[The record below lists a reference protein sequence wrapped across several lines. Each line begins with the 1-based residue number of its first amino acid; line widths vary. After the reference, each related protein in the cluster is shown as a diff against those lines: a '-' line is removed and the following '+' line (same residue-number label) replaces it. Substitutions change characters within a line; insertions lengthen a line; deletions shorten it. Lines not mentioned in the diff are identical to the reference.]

1 MRKILLTGI
10 NARYVHSNLAILYL
24 KKTVSELPY
33 NTVVAEFSINEKPEK
48 IIRYIKDEQ
57 PDIIALSVYIWNSSI
72 IKSILPELKKI
83 LPQLKIVCGGPEVS
97 YNAGEWLSL
106 HPEVDYIITGGGES
120 AFRELALSE
129 FNSDEKI
136 ISRINSPFAD
146 IAFPYN
152 DEEMNRLA
160 GRFIYYES
168 SRGCPFRCS
177 YCLSSRSDQKLDFR
191 HIDQVR
197 DELDFF
203 KFHKPKL
210 VKFVDRTFNSRKD
223 HYRGIWEYI
232 VNNFSA
238 GSTLF
243 HFEIYPDLLDSDDIA
258 FISTVPAGLF
268 QFEMGIQSLN
278 SETLAAINRSVR
290 KNGWM
295 ENIKAVAENSNI
307 HLHVDLIAGL
317 PYESYTGFKDSFDT
331 VHGTGAH
338 HFQCGFL
345 KVLPGTEMRE
355 RSGEFGLEFSPLP
368 PYQVKRNRW
377 INYDEM
383 QRLEGMADLLEVF
396 YNSGR
401 FTETERFLS
410 EKSGSAFS
418 FYEKLEELYRISAEL
433 NCREWGGAAALLL
446 KFAEETGITIKNVL
460 TDYLR
465 WDWCCSMKLHH
476 YPAVISSDY
485 TTEVKRKG
493 YNYILKFSEKG
504 IISFQGVQF
513 SQDELRRAIF
523 FKADSDEFISRMN
536 IPGYRLILPDKRNIA
551 FEIE

>member
-1 MRKILLTGI
+1 MRKILLIGI

-24 KKTVSELPY
+24 KKAVSDLPY
-33 NTVVAEFSINEKPEK
+33 NAVIAEFSINEKPEK
-48 IIRYIKDEQ
+48 VIRYIKDEQ
-57 PDIIALSVYIWNSSI
+57 PDIIALSVYIWNSVI
-72 IKSILPELKKI
+72 IKLIISEIKKVS
-83 LPQLKIVCGGPEVS
+83 PQLKIVCGGPEVS
-97 YNAGEWLSL
+97 YNADEWLKL
-106 HPEVDYIITGGGES
+106 HPEIDYIITGGGES
-120 AFRELALSE
+120 AFRELALSG
-129 FNSDEKI
+129 FNLNERI
-136 ISRINSPFAD
+136 LSRINSPFCD
-146 IAFPYN
+146 IVFPYD
-152 DEEMNRLA
+152 DEEMKRLA
-160 GRFIYYES
+160 GKFIYYES

-191 HIDQVR
+191 KLDQVKE
-197 DELDFF
+197 ELDFF
-203 KFHKPKL
+203 KVYTPKL
-210 VKFVDRTFNSRKD
+210 VKFVDRTFNSRKE

-258 FISTVPAGLF
+258 FLSTVPAGLF
-268 QFEMGIQSLN
+268 QLEMGIQSLK
-278 SETLAAINRSVR
+278 SETLAAINRGVR

-295 ENIKAVAENSNI
+295 ENVKAVAAGGNI

-317 PYESYTGFKDSFDT
+317 PYESYSDFKDSFDT

-345 KVLPGTEMRE
+345 KVLPGTEMSE
-355 RSGEFGLEFSPLP
+355 RSDEFGLEFSPLP

-377 INYDEM
+377 ISYDEM
-383 QRLEGMADLLEVF
+383 RMLEGMAELLEVF

-401 FTETERFLS
+401 FRETGKFLS
-410 EKSGSAFS
+410 EKNGSSFN
-418 FYEKLEELYRISAEL
+418 FYEKLEVLYRSGTQL

-446 KFAEETGITIKNVL
+446 KFADETGITAKSVL
-460 TDYLR
+460 SDYLR
-465 WDWCCSMKLHH
+465 WDWCSSMKLHH

-485 TTEVKRKG
+485 TTDVKRKG

-504 IISFQGVQF
+504 IISFHGVQF
-513 SQDELRRAIF
+513 SQDELRRGIF
-523 FKADSDEFISRMN
+523 FKAESDEFVNRMN
-536 IPGYRLILPDKRNIA
+536 IPGYCLILPDKRNIA

>member
-33 NTVVAEFSINEKPEK
+33 NTVIAEFSINEKPEK

-57 PDIIALSVYIWNSSI
+57 PDIIALSVYIWNSEI

-97 YNAGEWLSL
+97 YNAGEWLML
-106 HPEVDYIITGGGES
+106 HPEIDYIITGGGES

-136 ISRINSPFAD
+136 ISRINLPFAD
-146 IAFPYN
+146 IAFPYS
-152 DEEMNRLA
+152 DEEMKRLA

-191 HIDQVR
+191 RIDQVK

-210 VKFVDRTFNSRKD
+210 VKFVDRTFNSRKE
-223 HYRGIWEYI
+223 HYRGIWEYV

-243 HFEIYPDLLDSDDIA
+243 HFEIYPDLLDSDDTA
-258 FISTVPAGLF
+258 FLSTVPAGLF

-295 ENIKAVAENSNI
+295 DNVNAIADGGNI

-317 PYESYTGFKDSFDT
+317 PYESYNDFKDSFDT
-331 VHGTGAH
+331 VRGTGAH

-383 QRLEGMADLLEVF
+383 QRLEGMADLLEIF

-401 FTETERFLS
+401 FTETERYLS
-410 EKSGSAFS
+410 DKSGSAFS
-418 FYEKLEELYRISAEL
+418 FYEKLGELYRISSEL

-446 KFAEETGITIKNVL
+446 KFAEETGITVKNVL

-465 WDWCCSMKLHH
+465 WDWCRSMKLHH

-504 IISFQGVQF
+504 IISFHGVQF
-513 SQDELRRAIF
+513 SQDELRRGIF
-523 FKADSDEFISRMN
+523 FKAESDEFISRMN
-536 IPGYRLILPDKRNIA
+536 IPGYCLILPDKRNMA